1 MPSLIVIASVE
12 PHDRDCAGGEGMDVA
27 SDGIRGIILIELQ
40 GSGDDDAVILGII
53 LVIVTAIQ
61 YYHATVTILYVGV
74 RVGIDGR
81 KYVLDDEGAPSLIS
95 DGIAKGYGIC
105 RGFHR
110 LLADIETENAR
121 VLVVVDDLAMLEEVD
136 WWL

>member
-1 MPSLIVIASVE
+1 M
-12 PHDRDCAGGEGMDVA
+12 
-27 SDGIRGIILIELQ
+27 
-40 GSGDDDAVILGII
+40 
-53 LVIVTAIQ
+53 
-61 YYHATVTILYVGV
+61 

-81 KYVLDDEGAPSLIS
+81 EYVLDDEGAPSLIS